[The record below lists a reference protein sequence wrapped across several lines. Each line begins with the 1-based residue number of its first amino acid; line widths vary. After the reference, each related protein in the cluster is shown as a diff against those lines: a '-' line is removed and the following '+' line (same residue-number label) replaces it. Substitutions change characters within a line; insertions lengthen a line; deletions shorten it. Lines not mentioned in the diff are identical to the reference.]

1 MGRFF
6 LYANTPF
13 DSNLAPIKG
22 NPCPISY
29 FRVTYG
35 KKLSFFLNYYT
46 VAIYY
51 GKIKKI
57 ESIVNVLNAV

>member
-1 MGRFF
+1 MQIH
-6 LYANTPF
+6 LF

-22 NPCPISY
+22 TPGPISY
-29 FRVTYG
+29 FTVTYG
-35 KKLSFFLNYYT
+35 KELSFFLNYYT

-57 ESIVNVLNAV
+57 KSIANVLNAES